1 MRIFGI
7 LSLLVALAVVGLVA
21 KKQLG
26 STSRAPAAAS
36 VPGGPTI
43 DTTAAPKQQVDQFKQ
58 AVESAVQQP
67 RPVPDEPK

>member
-1 MRIFGI
+1 MRVLGI
-7 LSLLVALAVVGLVA
+7 LGLLVALAIVGLIA
-21 KKQLG
+21 KKQL
-26 STSRAPAAAS
+26 TAPAAPATAS
-36 VPGGPTI
+36 VPGGPAI